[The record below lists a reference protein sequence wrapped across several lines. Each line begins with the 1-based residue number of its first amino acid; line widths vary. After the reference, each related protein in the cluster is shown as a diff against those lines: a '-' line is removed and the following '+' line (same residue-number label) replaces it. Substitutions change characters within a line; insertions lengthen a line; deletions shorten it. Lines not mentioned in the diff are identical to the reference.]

1 MQVKKKELV
10 RVLNI
15 VTSNYNLDVFHVGID
30 EKRTVISLYAS
41 TFKFLV
47 NASRNKRHAAL
58 LHVA

>member
-1 MQVKKKELV
+1 MKEKELV

-15 VTSNYNLDVFHVGID
+15 VTSNYNLDVFHVGIN
-30 EKRTVISLYAS
+30 EKRTVIWLYAL
-41 TFKFLV
+41 TFKFLI